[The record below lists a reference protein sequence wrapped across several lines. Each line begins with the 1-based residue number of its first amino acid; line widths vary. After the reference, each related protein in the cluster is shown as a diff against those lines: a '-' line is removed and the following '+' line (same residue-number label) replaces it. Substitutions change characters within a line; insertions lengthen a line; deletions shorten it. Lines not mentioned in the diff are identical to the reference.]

1 MTSKIF
7 KRETSFYILKI
18 LLFTLSFSFLSLAID
33 LRTLKQIS
41 DSDINLDHGSVY
53 ISIQHESNP
62 LELADSERTLSGFE
76 ELTESLY
83 NLPFSYYEIYR
94 QPLDFS
100 HNREITA
107 FYSSTTN
114 ELSSLSDQVL
124 SIQISENVQND
135 FKISVTSGRKFLP
148 EDFSL
153 SKGQPISVLMGSEYA
168 KIYSVGDT
176 FTAYYLYSPFTFKI
190 IGFLDSSCEISISVG
205 STNLAKYI
213 IMPSFSFNYLPESDI
228 QYITQKIHLANR
240 TSGIVRATED
250 NFASG
255 WRQIEQLLNNSK
267 VGNYSWT
274 SSSIEKNL
282 LLKGYNIRVLIPLCI
297 FLSILFSILGLL
309 LVKRHLTFKPCSYSV
324 LRSISV
330 SFVCICLSLF
340 LSLIISK
347 FIHIILGM
355 VSSIS
360 PYIAIL
366 ALASWVA
373 LTVIMLRNNISLRN
387 S

>member
-1 MTSKIF
+1 MTSRIF
-7 KRETSFYILKI
+7 KKKTTFYVLGI
-18 LLFTLSFSFLSLAID
+18 LLFTLSFSFLSLSIN

-41 DSDINLDHGSVY
+41 DDDINLDHGSVY

-62 LELADSERTLSGFE
+62 LALADSEQTLSGFE
-76 ELTESLY
+76 ELIDSLY
-83 NLPFSYYEIYR
+83 TLPFAYYEIYR

-100 HNREITA
+100 HNQEITG
-107 FYSSTTN
+107 FYASTTN
-114 ELSSLSDQVL
+114 ELSSLNDQVL

-135 FKISVTSGRKFLP
+135 FKISVASGRKFLP
-148 EDFSL
+148 EDFSH
-153 SKGQPISVLMGSEYA
+153 SKGQPISVLMGSAYA
-168 KIYSVGDT
+168 KIYSLGDT

-190 IGFLDSSCEISISVG
+190 IGFLDSSCEISFSVG
-205 STNLAKYI
+205 STNLDKYI
-213 IMPSFSFNYLPESDI
+213 IMPSYSFADSPESETE
-228 QYITQKIHLANR
+228 YVTQKIHLANR
-240 TSGIVRATED
+240 TSGIVRTTED

-255 WRQIEQLLNNSK
+255 WEQIEQLLNNSK

-309 LVKRHLTFKPCSYSV
+309 LVTRHLTFKPCRYSI
-324 LRSISV
+324 LRSIFV
-330 SFVCICLSLF
+330 SFLCICLSLF
-340 LSLIISK
+340 FSLIISK

-360 PYIAIL
+360 PYIVIL
-366 ALASWVA
+366 ALASWIA
-373 LTVIMLRNNISLRN
+373 LIIIILRNNASLRK